1 MGASQSLNVK
11 KASTTRTVDSPEQR
25 YLQSIH
31 KDDSLEPFLL
41 QTLDYLY
48 VPLILK
54 EKSKKQYALVCI
66 RHELVVHM
74 MLQDCLKQQ
83 FYFANHPD
91 YLDKPTPGKE
101 DSLGN
106 CVLANDVD
114 YLDPCFMQS
123 K

>member
-11 KASTTRTVDSPEQR
+11 KASTTRTVDSPEQH

-83 FYFANHPD
+83 LSHF
-91 YLDKPTPGKE
+91 
-101 DSLGN
+101 
-106 CVLANDVD
+106 VLWLYSKFLFD
-114 YLDPCFMQS
+114 CFLYIRS
-123 K
+123 T